1 MDGSPP
7 PAPATPRGRIPP
19 PWWKRVLRTLGL
31 TAFLIVTLGTAFVMI
46 FENSLIY
53 FPAREDVGRSPGE
66 DVWIACSDGVR
77 IHGWY
82 VAHPQAKVSILFFH
96 GNAGSLR
103 DRRPMIQCLRDLPA
117 NVLAIDYRGYG
128 RSEGTPDEP
137 GLYRDARAA
146 YDWLVAKRPAE
157 RIVVLGKSLGAG
169 PACELASTV
178 PCGGLIIQSAFT
190 RAPDMA
196 SRVMPV
202 LFWARWIMKSRYDN
216 LSKVARIRCP
226 KLFIHS
232 RADEM
237 IPFAMAERLF
247 AGAAEP
253 KEHEWYDGGAG
264 HNELWV
270 VHAREY
276 YPRLARFLKGI
287 AP

>member
-1 MDGSPP
+1 
-7 PAPATPRGRIPP
+7 
-19 PWWKRVLRTLGL
+19 
-31 TAFLIVTLGTAFVMI
+31 
-46 FENSLIY
+46 
-53 FPAREDVGRSPGE
+53 
-66 DVWIACSDGVR
+66 
-77 IHGWY
+77 
-82 VAHPQAKVSILFFH
+82 
-96 GNAGSLR
+96 
-103 DRRPMIQCLRDLPA
+103 MIQCLRDLPA

-146 YDWLVAKRPAE
+146 YDWLVAKTPAE
-157 RIVVLGKSLGAG
+157 RIVVLGRSLGAG